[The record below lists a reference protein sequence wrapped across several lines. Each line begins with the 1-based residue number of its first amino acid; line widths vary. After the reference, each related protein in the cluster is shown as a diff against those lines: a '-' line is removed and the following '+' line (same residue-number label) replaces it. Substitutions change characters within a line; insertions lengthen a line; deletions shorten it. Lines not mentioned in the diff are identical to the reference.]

1 MKKLLQFLKNF
12 LLFILALVVLL
23 VVFLYAYY
31 GIRAN
36 RIEKGEQVAQTNSAK
51 RTSFNMSPETSE
63 NSSLV
68 NLLPVPKSVE
78 MHPGILHIPE
88 AFTFQIEPA
97 LKEVTE
103 KFIGKWLSSRV
114 GYTQSGAG
122 AFLNCTRDTSLA
134 GQEYRL
140 TLNPGKATIRYN
152 SDEGLHYALVTLKV
166 LMINYR
172 NNIPCVDIHDS
183 PDLPVRGLMLD
194 ISRNKVPTLQTLIG
208 IVELLGDLK
217 YNHLELY
224 IEGFSF
230 AYPSFQKLWEG
241 NLTPLTGVEIQKL
254 DSVCRENY
262 IDLVP
267 NQNSFGHMDAW
278 LATKEYKDLAECPE
292 GYKLMGLITMKS
304 TLDPY
309 DERSLN
315 LVERMTD
322 DLLPNFTS
330 STFNVNLDEPFELG
344 KGKSRK
350 ICRKKGVENV
360 YLDYVLKMHDMA
372 TARNKKMLMWGDIGL
387 RHRDILGKLP
397 KDITLLDWGYESLYP
412 FGKNSY
418 RLDSADV
425 SFYVCPGTSSW
436 TSITGRT
443 VNMLDNI
450 ENAALNGK
458 KFRAKGMLV
467 TDWGDMGHW
476 QYLPVSYAGYATA
489 GALGWNSGS
498 RNLMPLQRFLDTYVY
513 RDSASKMA
521 GFTLNMGRYNHFE
534 EFIMF
539 NMTTTMMSFQLG
551 IQDKVMVDAV
561 FEKIMNGITGLMKDL
576 APELIDTVWNRY
588 NSRKNY
594 DYNGLNAFLDHQLA
608 VLGSVKMETKD
619 STLIKDEYRNAIS
632 LIRLGA
638 ELKEY
643 IQKKNS
649 MSVASRIEQLDKM
662 SRLCSTYLIGNKR
675 LWFIR
680 NKPGG
685 YDTSV
690 TSLTGLQKGIVEQME
705 LLKKPAF
712 TRSLNRFLEKLSS
725 AGIAIYMKIIA

>member
-1 MKKLLQFLKNF
+1 MKKFLKWLRNSLLF
-12 LLFILALVVLL
+12 LLALLVLL
-23 VVFLYAYY
+23 IVFLYVYY

-36 RIEKGEQVAQTNSAK
+36 RIEEREQLAQANSAK
-51 RTSFNMSPETSE
+51 RTSQIMSPEISE
-63 NSSLV
+63 NSSLL

-78 MHPGILHIPE
+78 MHPGIFQIPDVL
-88 AFTFQIEPA
+88 TFQIEPE

-103 KFIGKWLSSRV
+103 RFIGKWLASRV
-114 GYTQSGAG
+114 VYKQPGSG
-122 AFLNCTRDTSLA
+122 AFLNCIRDTSLA
-134 GQEYRL
+134 DQEYRL
-140 TLNPGKATIRYN
+140 TMNPGTATIRYN

-172 NNIPCVDIHDS
+172 NNIPCAYIQDS
-183 PDLPVRGLMLD
+183 PDLPVRGVMLD

-241 NLTPLTGVEIQKL
+241 SLTPLTGAEIQKL
-254 DSVCRENY
+254 DSVCRENF

-267 NQNSFGHMDAW
+267 NQNSLGHMDAW
-278 LATKEYKDLAECPE
+278 LATNEYKDLAECPE

-344 KGKSRK
+344 KGKSKK
-350 ICRKKGVENV
+350 ISRKKGVENV
-360 YLDYVLKMHDMA
+360 YLDYVLKMHDIA
-372 TARNKKMLMWGDIGL
+372 SSRHKKMLMWGDIGL
-387 RHRDILGKLP
+387 RHREILSRLP
-397 KDITLLDWGYESLYP
+397 KDVTLLDWGYESLYP
-412 FGKNSY
+412 FEKNSY
-418 RLDSADV
+418 RLDSAGV

-450 ENAALNGK
+450 ENAAMNGK
-458 KFRAKGMLV
+458 KFGAKGILV

-476 QYLPVSYAGYATA
+476 QYLPVSYAGYAA
-489 GALGWNSGS
+489 GGALGWNSGS
-498 RNLMPLQRFLDTYVY
+498 RNAMPLQHFLDTYVY
-513 RDSASKMA
+513 RDTSLKMA

-534 EFIMF
+534 EFNMF
-539 NMTTTMMSFQLG
+539 NMTTTMMSFLLG

-561 FEKIMNGITGLMKDL
+561 FEKTMNGITGLMKDL

-588 NSRKNY
+588 NSRIDY
-594 DYNGLNAFLDHQLA
+594 DYYGLNAFLDHQLA
-608 VLGSVKMETKD
+608 VLGSVKMELQD
-619 STLIKDEYRNAIS
+619 SMLIKDEYRNAII

-638 ELKEY
+638 ELKQY
-643 IQKKNS
+643 IRTKNS
-649 MSVASRIEQLDKM
+649 MTVKARMEHLDNM
-662 SRLCSTYLIGNKR
+662 NRLCSKYLSENKR
-675 LWFIR
+675 LWIIR

-690 TSLTGLQKGIVEQME
+690 ASLTSLQKGIAQQME
-705 LLKKPAF
+705 LLEKPPFA
-712 TRSLNRFLEKLSS
+712 RSMNRFLEKLSS
-725 AGIAIYMKIIA
+725 AGITIYLKIIA

>member
-1 MKKLLQFLKNF
+1 MKKTLKLLKNTI
-12 LLFILALVVLL
+12 LFILALMVLL
-23 VVFLYAYY
+23 VLFLYGYY
-31 GIRAN
+31 GIRAKQ
-36 RIEKGEQVAQTNSAK
+36 IEKRENTAQVNKAG
-51 RTSFNMSPETSE
+51 RGSFVLSPETSV
-63 NSSLV
+63 NPSVL

-78 MHPGILHIPE
+78 IHPGTFHIP
-88 AFTFQIEPA
+88 AQLTVQIDPSFR
-97 LKEVTE
+97 KVVE
-103 KFIGKWLSSRV
+103 KFAGRWLAEKSVFNMS
-114 GYTQSGAG
+114 G
-122 AFLNCTRDTSLA
+122 AFLNCIRDTSL
-134 GQEYRL
+134 GSQEYRL
-140 TLNPGKATIRYN
+140 TMNPGKVTLQYN
-152 SDEGLHYALVTLKV
+152 SEEGLHYGLVTLKV
-166 LMINYR
+166 LRYNYGS
-172 NNIPCVDIHDS
+172 NIPCADIQDS

-194 ISRNKVPTLQTLIG
+194 ISRNKVPALQTLAG
-208 IVELLGDLK
+208 IVQMLADLK

-241 NLTPLTGVEIQKL
+241 KLTPLTGAEIQKL
-254 DSVCRENY
+254 DSMCRENY

-267 NQNSFGHMDAW
+267 NQNSLGHMDAW
-278 LATKEYKDLAECPE
+278 LATDDYKDLAECPK
-292 GYKLMGLITMKS
+292 GYKLMGLISMKS

-309 DERSLN
+309 DPRSVQ

-330 STFNVNLDEPFELG
+330 SAFNVNLDEPFELG
-344 KGKSRK
+344 KGKSKKISRK
-350 ICRKKGVENV
+350 EGVENV
-360 YLDYVLKMHDMA
+360 YLGYVLKMHDMA
-372 TARNKKMLMWGDIGL
+372 RSRNKKMLMWGDIGL

-412 FGKNSY
+412 FEKNSY
-418 RLDSADV
+418 RLDSAGV

-450 ENAALNGK
+450 ENATVNGK
-458 KFRAKGMLV
+458 KYGAKGMLV

-498 RNLMPLQRFLDTYVY
+498 RGIMPLQRFLDTYIF
-513 RDSASKMA
+513 RDTSSGMA
-521 GFTLNMGRYNHFE
+521 GFVLNMGRYNHFE
-534 EFIMF
+534 EFVML

-561 FEKIMNGITGLMKDL
+561 FEKIMSGITGMMKDL

-588 NSRKNY
+588 NNRINY
-594 DYNGLNAFLDHQLA
+594 DYSGLNDFLDKQMA
-608 VLGSVKMETKD
+608 VLNKTGMEIQD
-619 STLIKDEYRNAIS
+619 SALIKDEYRNAIT

-638 ELKEY
+638 DLKLY
-643 IQKKNS
+643 ILKKNS
-649 MSVASRIEQLDKM
+649 MTVSARMELLEKM
-662 SRLCSTYLIGNKR
+662 NRLCTEYLSENKR
-675 LWFIR
+675 LWISR

-685 YDTSV
+685 YDTSIA
-690 TSLTGLQKGIVEQME
+690 SLTNLQKGIGQQME

-712 TRSLNRFLEKLSS
+712 TRGLNRFIEKISS
-725 AGIAIYMKIIA
+725 AGIAVYMKMTS